1 MTENEKFDLI
11 LSKLNKLDEIESKLE
26 KVEDRLDKIEDRL
39 DKIESR
45 LGEVEGRLGEVEGR
59 LDKVESRLD
68 KVESRLDKIE
78 TDVADIKMILENEIR
93 VNIRRVA
100 EGHLDLSKN
109 LHEALKVDNEKEMLS
124 IRVTV
129 LETELRRIKQQLEI
143 A

>member
-11 LSKLNKLDEIESKLE
+11 LSKFDKLESKFE
-26 KVEDRLDKIEDRL
+26 R
-39 DKIESR
+39 
-45 LGEVEGRLGEVEGR
+45 
-59 LDKVESRLD
+59 VESRLD
-68 KVESRLDKIE
+68 KVEGRLDKIE
-78 TDVADIKMILENEIR
+78 TDVADIKMVLENEIR

-100 EGHLDLSKN
+100 EGHLDFSKN
-109 LHEALKVDNEKEMLS
+109 LHEALKMDNEKEMLS

>member
-11 LSKLNKLDEIESKLE
+11 LSKFDKLESKFE
-26 KVEDRLDKIEDRL
+26 RVEDRL

-45 LGEVEGRLGEVEGR
+45 LDEVEGRLEKVEDR
-59 LDKVESRLD
+59 LDKVEGRLD